1 MSFIFYPSP
10 TPVFPVL
17 PPLAWSVH
25 KKPILASRVTIG
37 ATGRENQLACAAYP
51 RWAFTLTYGGNSWLR
66 EQTQNITPDPTLA
79 GFTELEQL
87 SSLFLACKGAY
98 GEFYYEDPDDNS
110 RLAQAV
116 GFGPLSVS
124 PISFPLFYTWGTG
137 PFSPSL
143 TLPVG
148 GINTIDTVYDGL
160 GHVINPSFYTLDAT
174 RTQLV
179 FPSGTA
185 GIGGNITADFH
196 FYFRCRF
203 LDDHM
208 DYSQFDRNLWEV
220 KEVRFE
226 SVKP

>member
-1 MSFIFYPSP
+1 LSFIFYPTP

-25 KKPILASRVTIG
+25 KKYIMASRSTIG
-37 ATGRENQLACAAYP
+37 ATGRENRLACAVYP

-87 SSLFLACKGAY
+87 TSLFLICRGSY
-98 GEFYYEDPDDNS
+98 GEFYYLDPEDSS
-110 RLAQAV
+110 RTGEGVAV
-116 GFGPLSVS
+116 ANGV
-124 PISFPLFYTWGTG
+124 ITTFPLFITWQYTPPGISVPLSTLVSG
-137 PFSPSL
+137 IQSIDAVYFNGILQSSSL
-143 TLPVG
+143 YSVDSTNTQIVFNTPPAN
-148 GINTIDTVYDGL
+148 GIT
-160 GHVINPSFYTLDAT
+160 
-174 RTQLV
+174 
-179 FPSGTA
+179 
-185 GIGGNITADFH
+185 ITADFH

-203 LDDHM
+203 LDDTLTF
-208 DYSQFDRNLWEV
+208 SQFDRNLWEV